1 MTMHNLWRA
10 KLLYDLNYGQPNFRS
25 RDSKKV
31 QEIISEAGKGSYAA
45 LGVELEKNCVD
56 VQRLIFTFFMLNLK
70 NLLHDFLSKISDS
83 RKSSKLVHFV

>member
-1 MTMHNLWRA
+1 MHNLWRA

-45 LGVELEKNCVD
+45 LGVELEKNYVV
-56 VQRLIFTFFMLNLK
+56 VQRIIFTFFMLIPK
-70 NLLHDFLSKISDS
+70 QLLHDFLSKISDS
-83 RKSSKLVHFV
+83 RESCKLVHFV

>member
-45 LGVELEKNCVD
+45 LGVELEKNYVV
-56 VQRLIFTFFMLNLK
+56 VQRIIFTFFVLIPK
-70 NLLHDFLSKISDS
+70 QLLHDF
-83 RKSSKLVHFV
+83 FVT

>member
-45 LGVELEKNCVD
+45 LGVELEKNYVD
-56 VQRLIFTFFMLNLK
+56 VQRLILTFFMPNPK
-70 NLLHDFLSKISDS
+70 HLLHDYLSKISDS
-83 RKSSKLVHFV
+83 RESCKLVHFV

>member
-1 MTMHNLWRA
+1 M
-10 KLLYDLNYGQPNFRS
+10 YDLNYGQPNFRS

-56 VQRLIFTFFMLNLK
+56 VQRLIFTFSTLNQK
-70 NLLHDFLSKISDS
+70 PLLHDFLRKISDS
-83 RKSSKLVHFV
+83 RESCKLVHFV

>member
-1 MTMHNLWRA
+1 MHNLWRA

-45 LGVELEKNCVD
+45 LGVELEKNYVD
-56 VQRLIFTFFMLNLK
+56 VQRLIFTFFMFNQK
-70 NLLHDFLSKISDS
+70 HLLHDYLSKISDS
-83 RKSSKLVHFV
+83 RESCKLVHIV

>member
-45 LGVELEKNCVD
+45 LGVELKRYIPDICH
-56 VQRLIFTFFMLNLK
+56 FFYT
-70 NLLHDFLSKISDS
+70 SKI
-83 RKSSKLVHFV
+83 FGE

>member
-25 RDSKKV
+25 RDSKEV

-45 LGVELEKNCVD
+45 LGVELEIKYVN
-56 VQRLIFTFFMLNLK
+56 VQRLIFTILMLIPNH
-70 NLLHDFLSKISDS
+70 LLHGSLSKISDI
-83 RKSSKLVHFV
+83 

>member
-45 LGVELEKNCVD
+45 LGVELEKNYVD
-56 VQRLIFTFFMLNLK
+56 VQRLILTFFLFNPK
-70 NLLHDFLSKISDS
+70 HLLHDFLSKISDGRES
-83 RKSSKLVHFV
+83 CKLVYLV